1 MIVLKNNPIGKRSL
15 IISFNF
21 IFFLVAIYSVPIL
34 KLNATL
40 LIVAFAPVYLLL
52 IFKYSVVNVSF
63 CFMLSFFSM
72 IYIVMVTF
80 YHGFTNESKSIFNI
94 IFYFSV
100 AIVLS
105 NLRFSKTLSCYI
117 YFFYA
122 SILLYIY
129 EVIFRFYMALSSGA
143 NVSSFYVFKF
153 GGAIFNDSNVVGM
166 TLLFLYVVS
175 RELVNKFEI
184 TRSRTFSIAIAI
196 CLILIFLSFS
206 RAAILTLLVFEAC
219 LLIKKRGHI
228 FRIMLVSFLVA
239 SFQIFFIFLTADES
253 FMSKFSI
260 LNAFFDYINGI
271 DIYKLLFGVGVR
283 SWGDIYDIAGLN
295 INNYDF
301 VGHILPFSLISYG
314 GVIYLLLMA
323 LVLAF
328 HLKYKLTRGL
338 IFSYVFI
345 GLSYLELYNYMFWI
359 LLAFASALSVSKGN
373 PDSHKVYSRNFN

>member
-21 IFFLVAIYSVPIL
+21 IFFIAAIYSVPIL

-40 LIVAFAPVYLLL
+40 LIVAFAPFYLLL

-80 YHGFTNESKSIFNI
+80 YYGFTDESKSIFNI
-94 IFYFSV
+94 VFYFSV

-129 EVIFRFYMALSSGA
+129 EAIFRFYMALSSGA
-143 NVSSFYVFKF
+143 NISSFYVFKF

-175 RELVNKFEI
+175 RELVSKFEM
-184 TRSRTFSIAIAI
+184 TRSRIFKISIAI

-206 RAAILTLLVFEAC
+206 RAAILTLLVFEVY
-219 LLIKKRGHI
+219 LLVKKRGHI

-239 SFQIFFIFLTADES
+239 SFQIVFLFLTTDES

-283 SWGDIYDIAGLN
+283 SWGDIYDITGLN

-328 HLKYKLTRGL
+328 HLKYRLTRGL
-338 IFSYVFI
+338 IFSYAFI

-373 PDSHKVYSRNFN
+373 PDSHKIYSRNFN

>member
-1 MIVLKNNPIGKRSL
+1 MIVLKSNPIGKRS
-15 IISFNF
+15 INISLNF
-21 IFFLVAIYSVPIL
+21 IFFIIAIYSVPIL
-34 KLNATL
+34 KINATL
-40 LIVAFAPVYLLL
+40 LIVLFAPLYLLL
-52 IFKYSVVNVSF
+52 MFKYSVVNVSF

-72 IYIVMVTF
+72 IYIFMVTF
-80 YHGFTNESKSIFNI
+80 YYGFTNESKSMFNV
-94 IFYFSV
+94 IFYFAV

-105 NLRFSKTLSCYI
+105 NLRFSKTLNCYV

-129 EVIFRFYMALSSGA
+129 EAGFRFYMALSSGA

-175 RELVNKFEI
+175 RELVSKFEV
-184 TRSRTFSIAIAI
+184 TSSIVFKISIAI
-196 CLILIFLSFS
+196 CLFLIFLSFS
-206 RAAILTLLVFEAC
+206 RAAILTLLVFEVY
-219 LLIKKRGHI
+219 LLVKNRGLI
-228 FRIMLVSFLVA
+228 FRIMLASFLVA
-239 SFQIFFIFLTADES
+239 LFQIVFLLLTTDTS

-260 LNAFFDYINGI
+260 LNALFDYISSI

-283 SWGDIYDIAGLN
+283 SWGDVYDITALN

-314 GVIYLLLMA
+314 GVVYLLLMA
-323 LVLAF
+323 LVLTF
-328 HLKYKLTRGL
+328 HLKYRLTRGL
-338 IFSYVFI
+338 IFSYSFI

-359 LLAFASALSVSKGN
+359 LLAFSSALSVSKVN
-373 PDSHKVYSRNFN
+373 PDSHIPVIIEDA